1 MRDKHIGQIT
11 PFLQIPQQVDHLRLN
26 KHIERAG
33 RLVEH
38 DKSWLQDQ
46 CARECDALA
55 LAARKLMRIAVAGL
69 RVEPDIVQRG
79 DNALLAL
86 RLW

>member
-1 MRDKHIGQIT
+1 M

-26 KHIERAG
+26 KHIERASG
-33 RLVEH
+33 LVEH

-55 LAARKLMRIAVAGL
+55 LTARKFMWIAVAGL